1 MKLTKT
7 TVEKLPL
14 PATGQALVW
23 DSELKGFG
31 VRLTPGSRAYIAQ
44 SRVGG
49 KTRRV
54 TLGAHGTITADE
66 ARKRARKAL
75 VSMGD
80 AVDPSE
86 ERKRAKALSATLREV
101 SADYMRDRR
110 DLKPSSRE
118 MIVKHVDNA
127 FGDWSDRP
135 ISRITRDKV
144 ATRFR
149 ELSEKGPAQA
159 NQAFRVLRALWNYAR
174 ATYRSP
180 DNEPLLP
187 ENPVRILSDAKLW
200 NRTRARTRRVP
211 DNRVGIAWNTLQT
224 LREDPAQTATS
235 RTGADIVAFLML
247 TGARWNEAAALTWDR
262 VNLEEGWW
270 YLPDPKNRNNVTL
283 PLSPAVV
290 EILQDRPR
298 TSEYLFP
305 HRSKDK
311 KSHVGD
317 ARGTFAKLSE
327 AVGAKL
333 SAHDL
338 RRTFRAVGGA
348 CGIELWKTKLLMNH
362 RLSGDVTLG
371 HYTETSDLRYL
382 ADEARTIAE
391 HIQEQGRIAKAD
403 NVVPLE
409 ARHAR

>member
-7 TVEKLPL
+7 TVEKMPL
-14 PATGQALVW
+14 PAAGQALVW

-31 VRLTPGSRAYIAQ
+31 VRLTPGSRSYIAQ
-44 SRVGG
+44 ARVNG

-54 TLGAHGTITADE
+54 TIGAHGEITADQ
-66 ARKRARKAL
+66 ARKRAKKAL
-75 VSMGD
+75 ATMGD

-86 ERKRAKALSATLREV
+86 ERKRAKALSATLRKV
-101 SADYMRDRR
+101 SEDYMRDRR
-110 DLKPSSRE
+110 DLKPSSRA
-118 MIVKHVDNA
+118 MIVKHVGNA
-127 FGDWSDRP
+127 FGDWAERP

-180 DNEPLLP
+180 DNDPLLP

-200 NRTRARTRRVP
+200 NRIQARTRRVP
-211 DNRVGIAWNTLQT
+211 SNQVGIAWNALQA
-224 LREDPAQTATS
+224 LREDPAQTPTS
-235 RTGADIVAFLML
+235 RTGADIVSFLML
-247 TGARWNEAAALTWDR
+247 TGGRWNEAAALTWDR
-262 VNLEEGWW
+262 VNLDEGWW
-270 YLPDPKNRNNVTL
+270 YLPDPKNRSPVTL
-283 PLSPAVV
+283 PLSPAAVA
-290 EILQDRPR
+290 ILKDRPR
-298 TSEYLFP
+298 VSEYVFP
-305 HRSKDK
+305 HRTKDK
-311 KSHVGD
+311 KGHIKD

-327 AVGAKL
+327 AVDAKL

-338 RRTFRAVGGA
+338 RRTFRAVAGA
-348 CGIELWKTKLLMNH
+348 CGIELWKAKLLMNH

-382 ADEARTIAE
+382 ADEAEAISDHIKEQGHIAE
-391 HIQEQGRIAKAD
+391 AD
-403 NVVPLE
+403 NVVALE
-409 ARHAR
+409 QRA